1 MCKCFKKSIKS
12 INQFCLIIFK
22 ILRYYVKLGLSGLC
36 TLLFL
41 LFSLGLAGI
50 FCNRKQNNYH
60 QSCHRGIASN
70 LLLAA
75 VGLFFIFAI
84 TMAVSAAVLSIFG
97 IFGRQLVCKPAIDL
111 NQNEAFQVNFIL
123 NYPT

>member
-1 MCKCFKKSIKS
+1 MH
-12 INQFCLIIFK
+12 IFFGK
-22 ILRYYVKLGLSGLC
+22 YRYYVELGLCGLC

-60 QSCHRGIASN
+60 QTCHRGMSSN

-84 TMAVSAAVLSIFG
+84 ILAAASVSLSLFG
-97 IFGRQLVCKPAIDL
+97 IFARQLVCKPSIDL
-111 NQNEAFQVNFIL
+111 NQNEAFRVFKII
-123 NYPT
+123 